1 MCAESEFEHVLTVNM
16 SFIYHQVEY
25 IYGAAKS
32 ETTLKICDAKSVFY
46 KSLCFSL
53 TLPSI

>member
-1 MCAESEFEHVLTVNM
+1 MCAESEFEHVLPVNM

-46 KSLCFSL
+46 KSLYVL
-53 TLPSI
+53 V